1 MTRIIAGERKGLK
14 LKNPKG
20 SAIRPTTD
28 RTKEWMFSVL
38 FDVKNGRVLDL
49 FCGAGNLGLEALSR
63 GAANCTFVDQAS
75 SSINLTTRNVQKTR
89 YEDRTTIIRA
99 DVLRFLKEPSGE
111 FDLIFADPPYTFEQT
126 ALLFAGMFP
135 WLSTTGRFVLESG
148 GPIKESLPDQLVELR
163 VKSLGTTTVTI
174 YGKM

>member
-1 MTRIIAGERKGLK
+1 MTRIIAGERKGLQ

-20 SAIRPTTD
+20 TIIRPTTD

-38 FDVKNGRVLDL
+38 FDVKNVGVLDL

-75 SSINLTTRNVQKTR
+75 SSINLTSRNVRKAR
-89 YEDRTTIIRA
+89 YEDRSNIIRA
-99 DVLRFLKEPSGE
+99 DVLRFLKEPPE
-111 FDLIFADPPYTFEQT
+111 EYDLIFADPPYKFEET
-126 ALLFAGMFP
+126 DHLFALAFP
-135 WLSTTGRFVLESG
+135 WLSTTGRFVFESD
-148 GPIKESLPDQLVELR
+148 GPNKESLPDQLVELR